1 MDRTLLININWNIV
15 YPIVCNFIIREKHLK
30 HTFHDSKNLSIY
42 YNIRFTTE
50 HLGDS
55 ATVSLIRF
63 WFIHLRAVCSHQW
76 NNDAGVQTFWL
87 FYFPFFSCT
96 FFILS
101 LCLWFKENNKQ
112 PMSKV
117 TITPPPRPAI
127 RFEWPPANRPIQTT
141 FVFLFFLSLYLFLS
155 LSWMSKIGE
164 THEQCTIE
172 RERKKPY
179 QWIFLPLYVFSV
191 FYWPWKFTNHFSHR
205 LY

>member
-1 MDRTLLININWNIV
+1 MIV
-15 YPIVCNFIIREKHLK
+15 K
-30 HTFHDSKNLSIY
+30 IY
-42 YNIRFTTE
+42 RFTTTYVLLQSTWE
-50 HLGDS
+50 TAQQLPWYVFDS
-55 ATVSLIRF
+55 FTYAQYAPTNEITMRGFKPSGF
-63 WFIHLRAVCSHQW
+63 FIFL
-76 NNDAGVQTFWL
+76 
-87 FYFPFFSCT
+87 FFSCT

-117 TITPPPRPAI
+117 TITPPPRPGYSF
-127 RFEWPPANRPIQTT
+127 RVTPRKPLDTDLFC
-141 FVFLFFLSLYLFLS
+141 FFLFSLFFFLSLL
-155 LSWMSKIGE
+155 WMSKIGE

>member
-96 FFILS
+96 FFLFY
-101 LCLWFKENNKQ
+101 LCVSDSRKTINNPWVRLQ
-112 PMSKV
+112 SHHPLDQ
-117 TITPPPRPAI
+117 AI
-127 RFEWPPANRPIQTT
+127 RFEWPPANRPIQTS
-141 FVFLFFLSLYLFLS
+141 FVFFFSLSPFFLSLL
-155 LSWMSKIGE
+155 WMSKIRE

-172 RERKKPY
+172 RERKKPLSMNLFTLVCFFR
-179 QWIFLPLYVFSV
+179 FLLTVEV
-191 FYWPWKFTNHFSHR
+191 H
-205 LY
+205 

>member
-87 FYFPFFSCT
+87 FYFPFFFHVLFLFYLCVSDSRKTINNPWVRLQSHHPLDQLFVSSDPRKRPDTDLFC
-96 FFILS
+96 FFLFY
-101 LCLWFKENNKQ
+101 LF
-112 PMSKV
+112 
-117 TITPPPRPAI
+117 
-127 RFEWPPANRPIQTT
+127 
-141 FVFLFFLSLYLFLS
+141 FFLSLL
-155 LSWMSKIGE
+155 WMSKIGE

-172 RERKKPY
+172 RERKKTLSMNLFTLVCFFR
-179 QWIFLPLYVFSV
+179 FLLTVEV
-191 FYWPWKFTNHFSHR
+191 H
-205 LY
+205 

>member
-55 ATVSLIRF
+55 AIVSLIRF

-96 FFILS
+96 FFFY
-101 LCLWFKENNKQ
+101 LCVSDSRKTINNPWVRLQSHHPLDQLFVSSDPRK
-112 PMSKV
+112 
-117 TITPPPRPAI
+117 PPDTDH
-127 RFEWPPANRPIQTT
+127 FC
-141 FVFLFFLSLYLFLS
+141 LFFLFLSLSFFLS